1 MAMTEKQKEW
11 RRAQRKAGKMTAL
24 HIDMRLDDLE
34 QWRAYAQYKG
44 KPLATLVR
52 GLMSDAMAADGWTWD
67 KQGQGD
73 EIPQ

>member
-52 GLMSDAMAADGWTWD
+52 MLMADAMAADGWKGT
-67 KQGQGD
+67 GEG
-73 EIPQ
+73 E